1 MEKTMDFPKSLL
13 LISLAFVASSLQ
25 ARDIDFNYVDVNA
38 GIFDLDY
45 DESAADGLDSV
56 NLETDTDT
64 TFYATAAWQP
74 YQGSVGW
81 FTRMHVFAA
90 AGTAK
95 NDLDATLIAGGIT
108 TNTSGDLE
116 VIQARVG
123 VGYHQPFG
131 ANFNVYGRVTWDY
144 IELKDI
150 ELGNAS
156 VADVDES
163 GVGVETGARWLFAD
177 NFEAQAYLRW
187 SEDGSIDGD
196 SVDAL
201 KTDDVLLGGIAGRW
215 YFAQNWALQLSGE
228 FGDTA
233 VYGGGI
239 RFTF

>member
-1 MEKTMDFPKSLL
+1 MDFAKGLMLIALL
-13 LISLAFVASSLQ
+13 SAAASLQ
-25 ARDIDFNYVDVNA
+25 AREIDFNYIDVNA

-45 DESAADGLDSV
+45 DETATDGTDTV

-64 TFYATAAWQP
+64 TFYATGAWQP
-74 YQGSVGW
+74 FQGSVGW
-81 FTRMHVFAA
+81 FTRIHVFAA
-90 AGTAK
+90 ASTAK
-95 NDLDATLIAGGIT
+95 NDLDATVTGGGVT
-108 TNTSGDLE
+108 TGTSGDLE

-123 VGYHQPFG
+123 VGYHQPLTT
-131 ANFNVYGRVTWDY
+131 NLNVYGRVTWDY

-150 ELGNAS
+150 DLGNAS
-156 VADVDES
+156 VDDVDES

-187 SEDGSIDGD
+187 SEDASIDGD
-196 SVDAL
+196 SVDSL

-215 YFAQNWALQLSGE
+215 YFAQNWALQLNGE